1 MRHPD
6 DAQMTEPA
14 AIEGAAPAGAVL
26 AGTLCLMSC
35 YTQHPLAVYAE
46 RIAANLAGL
55 AAEERLTAELRAI
68 CARLSARWLQIGVEA
83 RRRADGGEIADRRRV
98 H

>member
-1 MRHPD
+1 
-6 DAQMTEPA
+6 MTEPKP
-14 AIEGAAPAGAVL
+14 IEGATPAGAVL

-35 YTQHPLAVYAE
+35 YTQNPVAVYAE

-55 AAEERLTAELRAI
+55 ADDGRLTAEFRAI
-68 CARLSARWLQIGVEA
+68 CARLSVRWLQIGHEA
-83 RRRADGGEIADRRRV
+83 RQHADGHEVADRRSV